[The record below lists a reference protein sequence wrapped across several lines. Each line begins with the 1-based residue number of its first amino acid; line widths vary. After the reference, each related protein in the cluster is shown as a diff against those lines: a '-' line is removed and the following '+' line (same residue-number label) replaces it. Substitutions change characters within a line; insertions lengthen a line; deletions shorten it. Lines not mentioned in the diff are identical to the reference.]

1 MSYNKIISDI
11 KQNKFSN
18 IYLLHGEESYYI
30 DRIEEALIQNVL
42 EDHER
47 DFNQS
52 VLYGKDITVGN
63 ILDEVQQFPM
73 MSERRLVIVREA
85 QNLKKSISEL
95 VKYAE
100 SPMKSTILVICYK
113 YENLD
118 GRSSFVS
125 RCTKEQTVFKSEKVR
140 DYQLVEYL
148 TSLVKENG
156 FSITPKAANL
166 FAESVGT
173 DLSRIFTELTKIS
186 VILQK
191 GEQINEDHIALNVG
205 ISKEYNVFELTK
217 AVAMRDVPK
226 AMRIVDYFEKN
237 PKSTSIVVIVSNM
250 FGLFSKKNAFK
261 SLWVFYLEA
270 IYLSSSL
277 SISSNLCSRK
287 SISKSF

>member
-125 RCTKEQTVFKSEKVR
+125 RCTKEQTVFKSEKEQLELQKA
-140 DYQLVEYL
+140 YQ
-148 TSLVKENG
+148 SLIFDLAKFLSENNFKWGKTTKCFNRIYFNENG
-156 FSITPKAANL
+156 
-166 FAESVGT
+166 
-173 DLSRIFTELTKIS
+173 KI
-186 VILQK
+186 
-191 GEQINEDHIALNVG
+191 
-205 ISKEYNVFELTK
+205 
-217 AVAMRDVPK
+217 
-226 AMRIVDYFEKN
+226 DYFLFNFSEGEITNEKE
-237 PKSTSIVVIVSNM
+237 KE
-250 FGLFSKKNAFK
+250 F
-261 SLWVFYLEA
+261 
-270 IYLSSSL
+270 
-277 SISSNLCSRK
+277 SRK
-287 SISKSF
+287 VFPSSPVSRRPWRR